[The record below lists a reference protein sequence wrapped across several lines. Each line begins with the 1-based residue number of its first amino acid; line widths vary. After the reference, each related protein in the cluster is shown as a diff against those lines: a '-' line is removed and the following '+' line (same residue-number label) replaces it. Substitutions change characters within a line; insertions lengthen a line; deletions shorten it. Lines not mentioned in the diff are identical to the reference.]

1 MRKAIRWI
9 GLALVALAG
18 TAMGLAGAALGTDA
32 GRDVLVRTVLGLAN
46 DAVRGTVTIESYDG
60 SLFGGLELR
69 GVQVAD
75 ENGTPIFEADQLEVR
90 YRLGDFLSRRIVLGQ
105 VVLTRPRVTLIRPE
119 GRRWNVEE
127 LVESTGGGGPSPLV
141 AFRDVVIVDGFV
153 SIRKGDHLREIEIP
167 DLTAAYVRLASPF
180 PGDSGVHIELTR
192 LRARVSDPAVDIVDA
207 GGRIDIHGDSVAL
220 DLDTFRLPNTLTPL
234 RGFLRTSGKLTFD
247 FAFEPERFVGA
258 DIRGLLDVL
267 PAGVAGTGSAR
278 VAVDREGV
286 LWFEGDD
293 LDLVMADGGRL
304 AGRLGFIVGP
314 GNGWRADAVDVT
326 TQSLDLD
333 YVRPFIDTI
342 PFAGRVTGR
351 TAANG
356 PNGRLDIQLDW
367 RFSDARAD
375 SAETLITGA
384 GHLALGVPGDEAVF
398 EDFRIDTASVAM
410 ATVKVL
416 VPAVALRG
424 RVMAT
429 GTLNGPWKNAEF
441 EGDLWHVDGSL
452 PMSAARGALRFDGRG
467 DVTGIFSDLSFDSLQ
482 VDGIRP
488 SYPTAA
494 LAGAYAG
501 RVTTDG
507 YLDAL
512 VVAADLSGPG
522 GAFRGGGTVVLQS
535 PHLGVRDLDLNFSNF
550 TLHPLRGRFP
560 NTRTWGRATGDLEVD
575 SLVHPVIDL
584 EVTLDRSRFGGVM
597 IDSATVRL
605 AARDS
610 QLVVDTVAFWG
621 PGGTIAGSGAVAL
634 AAPQSDSIVLEVTVD
649 SLAEIMPLV
658 MRLAGRNATR
668 RSGDTLAGTVHGE
681 VLVYGALDSL
691 VLSAVAEAQRV
702 QWNRARVPAIA
713 GSASLGIRN
722 RRLAVDVRVDTV
734 AVGVLGFSGIEAA
747 IDGTTDTFSWRSR
760 ARLGPEGAF
769 LAGGQVSRSESTL
782 GVRLDSL
789 AVLLAQ
795 DVWFLEDAGSVTV
808 DDSAVTISNVVFT
821 TASGG
826 SRVGLGGV
834 IPLRGPGNLSATMEG
849 LPLDNLWALAQLDID
864 RASGELNGRLDL
876 GGTARAPII
885 DATIGMRAA
894 RFDEFNAPQT
904 QSELH
909 YRDRRLG
916 GAITLWESGGEILN
930 VDVSLPLDLAIRDAG
945 QRQLPGPLTVRASA
959 DGVDLAFLSAVYPL
973 VRQTSGRLWADLGI
987 AGTWDDPELTGF
999 LRIEAGAASLPNLGL
1014 RLERLNGALSL
1025 YGDTIAVDSLSVSSG
1040 GGTAQLTGFVRL
1052 AGLMRPEL
1060 NLGARA
1066 RQFRAI
1072 NVPELLALTTSV
1084 DIELTGPVFGSVL
1097 TGSGTVTHGVVYFA
1111 DIIEKEIVSLE
1122 DSLLDSATVA
1132 LIRRQGLGTAFQNR
1146 FLDSLRI
1153 DNLQLR
1159 MGSDV
1164 RLRSGE
1170 AEILLAGD
1178 VTVGKIRDQYRI
1190 DGVLQTPRGTYSL
1203 PLGPTLTKEFAV
1215 TRGEVRY
1222 FGTPDLNAALD
1233 IDTRHQVRSVRGDIV
1248 SVFVHVGGTIN
1259 EPTLTLSSDVQPPLA
1274 DTEIISYLV
1283 FGAPSA
1289 QAAGGSQVQYGVEQ
1303 SIANI
1308 AGRITGQIGSS
1319 LIWNLGIPLDYFE
1332 VRPNLTGGLG
1342 GEVVVGRQVGDR
1354 LFLVL
1359 NQRFCR
1365 NQPPFSVANLGASVE
1380 LRMSLA
1386 WRLSL
1391 STEPLV
1397 SCFTSV
1403 TQQTRRQLGIDVL
1416 WERSY

>member
-1 MRKAIRWI
+1 MRKAFRWI

-18 TAMGLAGAALGTDA
+18 TAMGLAGAALGTNA
-32 GRDVLVRTVLGLAN
+32 GRDVLVRTALGIAN

-69 GVQVAD
+69 GIQVAD
-75 ENGTPIFEADQLEVR
+75 ENGVPILEVDQLEVH

-105 VVLTRPRVTLIRPE
+105 VVLTRPQVTLIRPE

-127 LVESTGGGGPSPLV
+127 LVESTGGGGPNPLV
-141 AFRDVVIVDGFV
+141 AFRDVVIVDGYV
-153 SIRKGDHLREIEIP
+153 SIRQGDRVREIEIP
-167 DLTAAYVRLASPF
+167 DLAAAYVRLASPF
-180 PGDSGVHIELTR
+180 PRESGVHIELTR
-192 LRARVSDPAVDIVDA
+192 LRARISDPALDIIDA
-207 GGRIDIHGDSVAL
+207 GGRIDIHGDSLAL
-220 DLDTFRLPNTLTPL
+220 DLDTFRLPNTLSPL

-247 FAFEPERFVGA
+247 LAFEPERFVGA
-258 DIRGLLDVL
+258 DIRGLVPVL
-267 PAGVAGTGSAR
+267 PAGVAGTGTAR

-286 LWFEGDD
+286 LRFEGDD
-293 LDLVMADGGRL
+293 LDLVTADGGRL
-304 AGRLGFIVGP
+304 AGRLGFTVGP
-314 GNGWRADAVDVT
+314 GNAWRADAVNVM
-326 TQSLDLD
+326 TQALDLD
-333 YVRPFIDTI
+333 YIRPFIDTI
-342 PFAGRVTGR
+342 PFVGRVTGR
-351 TAANG
+351 TAADG

-367 RFSDARAD
+367 RFSDVRAD

-384 GHLALGVPGDEAVF
+384 GIVALGVPGDEAVF
-398 EDFRIDTASVAM
+398 EDFRIDTASIAM

-424 RVMAT
+424 TVMAT

-441 EGDLWHVDGSL
+441 AGDLWHVDGSL
-452 PMSAARGALRFDGRG
+452 PMSAAHGSLRFDGQG

-512 VVAADLSGPG
+512 AVAADLSGPA
-522 GAFRGGGTVVLQS
+522 GALRGGGTVVLRS
-535 PHLGVRDLDLNFSNF
+535 PRLGIRNLDLNFSNF
-550 TLHPLRGRFP
+550 TLHALRGRFP

-575 SLVHPVIDL
+575 SLVHPVVDL
-584 EVTLDRSRFGGVM
+584 EVTLDRSRFSGVA
-597 IDSATVRL
+597 IDSARVRL

-610 QLVVDTVAFWG
+610 QLVVDTLAFWG
-621 PGGTIAGSGAVAL
+621 PGGTIAGSGAVSL
-634 AAPQSDSIVLEVTVD
+634 AAPQSDSIVFEVAVD
-649 SLAEIMPLV
+649 SLAEIMPLA
-658 MRLAGRNATR
+658 MRLAGRNPAR
-668 RSGDTLAGTVHGE
+668 LSGDSLAGTAYGK

-691 VLSAVAEAQRV
+691 ALSAVGEAQRV
-702 QWNRARVPAIA
+702 RWNRVRAPTIDA
-713 GSASLGIRN
+713 SALLGIRN
-722 RRLAVDVRVDTV
+722 RRLAIDVSVDTLI
-734 AVGVLGFSGIEAA
+734 VGVLGFSGIEGT
-747 IDGTTDTFSWRSR
+747 IDGTTDTFSWFSR
-760 ARLGPEGAF
+760 ARLGPEGSF
-769 LAGGQVSRSESTL
+769 LAGGQVSRSDSTL

-789 AVLLAQ
+789 AVLLVQ
-795 DVWFLEDAGSVTV
+795 DVWFLGDAGSVTV
-808 DDSAVTISNVVFT
+808 NDSAVTISNMLFT

-826 SRVGLGGV
+826 GRVGLGGV
-834 IPLRGPGNLSATMEG
+834 IPLRGPGSLSATMEG
-849 LPLDNLWALAQLDID
+849 LQLDNLWALAQLDTD

-885 DATIGMRAA
+885 DAAIGLRAA

-904 QSELH
+904 EGELH

-916 GAITLWESGGEILN
+916 GTVTLWEGGGEILK

-945 QRQLPGPLTVRASA
+945 RRQLPGPLTVRANA
-959 DGVDLAFLSAVYPL
+959 AGVDLAFVSAVYPL
-973 VRQTSGRLWADLGI
+973 VRRTSGRFWADLGI
-987 AGTWDDPELTGF
+987 AGTWDGPELTGF
-999 LRIEAGAASLPNLGL
+999 LRIEAGATSLPNLGL
-1014 RLERLNGALSL
+1014 RLERINGALSL
-1025 YGDTIAVDSLSVSSG
+1025 YGDTIGVDSLSVRSG
-1040 GGTAQLTGFVRL
+1040 GGTAQLMGFVRL
-1052 AGLMRPEL
+1052 AGLTRPEL
-1060 NLGARA
+1060 HLGVRA

-1072 NVPELLALTTSV
+1072 NVPDFLSLTTSGQ
-1084 DIELTGPVFGSVL
+1084 IELTGPVFGSVL
-1097 TGSGTVTHGVVYFA
+1097 TGSGTVTRGVIYFA

-1153 DNLQLR
+1153 DSLRLR

-1178 VTVGKIRDQYRI
+1178 VTVGKILDQYRI

-1233 IDTRHQVRSVRGDIV
+1233 IDARHQVRSVRGDIV

-1259 EPTLTLSSDVQPPLA
+1259 APALTLSSDVQPPLA
-1274 DTEIISYLV
+1274 STEIISYLV

-1289 QAAGGSQVQYGVEQ
+1289 QAAGGALGQYGVEQ

-1319 LIWNLGIPLDYFE
+1319 LISDLGIPLDYFE
-1332 VRPNLTGGLG
+1332 IRPNLTGGLG
-1342 GEVVVGRQVGDR
+1342 TEVVVGQQIGDR
-1354 LFLVL
+1354 LFVTL
-1359 NQRFCR
+1359 NQRFCP
-1365 NQPPFSVANLGASVE
+1365 NQAFSFDNVGLSLE
-1380 LRMSLA
+1380 LRMSRL

-1391 STEPLV
+1391 GAEPLV
-1397 SCFTSV
+1397 SCFTSI
-1403 TQQTRRQLGIDVL
+1403 TQQTARQLGVDVL